1 MDRHD
6 RGSFGLFFEWTNIAP
21 LFSVA
26 LLRRAVP
33 LEFVALKFQKSARHY
48 TEAAADEVQLLTKV
62 KDGMR
67 HPFWREAAKSFSV
80 SYRALAGEA

>member
-1 MDRHD
+1 M
-6 RGSFGLFFEWTNIAP
+6 
-21 LFSVA
+21 
-26 LLRRAVP
+26 
-33 LEFVALKFQKSARHY
+33 KFQKSARHY

>member
-1 MDRHD
+1 MQ
-6 RGSFGLFFEWTNIAP
+6 GLGFRILCCLGVCRFC
-21 LFSVA
+21 
-26 LLRRAVP
+26 RAVP

-67 HPFWREAAKSFSV
+67 HPCWREAAKSFSV
-80 SYRALAGEA
+80 RRLPRVFSVA